1 MSWMNVGDVNPQQ
14 GTLIY
19 QDPEIS
25 NGDFTAEA
33 IETVNERNV
42 GGDES
47 RFLIR
52 RGTVY
57 LAEENFAS
65 ALETVGARIEG
76 DEIVRPDHH
85 GGEERF
91 PIRSEEGMR
100 ELLIA
105 AHAYGGIDDVDIES
119 FVQIGPDTPYD
130 QPRKFTGDLFVYR
143 AGSSPWSVIAQE
155 AEVGDEFEPAEG
167 VPKARLVRVVEAEE
181 DAPSPM

>member
-33 IETVNERNV
+33 IETVNEQNV

-57 LAEENFAS
+57 LAAENFAS

-91 PIRSEEGMR
+91 QIRSEEGMR

-105 AHAYGGIDDVDIES
+105 AHAYGGIDDVDVES

-155 AEVGDEFEPAEG
+155 AEVGDEFGPAEG

>member
-1 MSWMNVGDVNPQQ
+1 MSWTNVGDVNPQQ
-14 GTLIY
+14 GALIY

-33 IETVNERNV
+33 IETVNEQAV

-65 ALETVGARIEG
+65 ALATVGARLE
-76 DEIVRPDHH
+76 DEEIVRPDHN

-91 PIRSEEGMR
+91 PIGSEEGMR

-105 AHAYGGIDDVDIES
+105 AHAFGGIDNVDIES
-119 FVQIGPDTPYD
+119 LVQIDPYTPYD
-130 QPRKFTGDLFVYR
+130 QPRKFTGDLCVYR
-143 AGSSPWSVIAQE
+143 AGSSPWSIIAQE
-155 AEVGDEFEPAEG
+155 AEVRDDFGPAEG

-181 DAPSPM
+181 DPSLM